1 MSEMGAE
8 TQMKKALF
16 FDLYGTLIDI
26 KTDEHDPLI
35 YSVLSQYLSYHAV
48 KIVPDELE
56 NAYFEA
62 IKWHFQQSKEEHPEV
77 DVYEIFHSIMRK
89 FGDTRISKATVI
101 YTALLFRSLARK
113 HFGLFPSLIE
123 TLTRLKEHYRMAI
136 ISDAQWVFAKPE
148 MGMLSLERFFRMK
161 ILSSHFE
168 FKKPDVR
175 LFQIAM
181 EKLRVKPEESL
192 YIGDNLRKDLVG
204 AKRAGMKFIF
214 FGSDY
219 KGFNNYQPDGF
230 FNDYSELE
238 RVISEVF

>member
-1 MSEMGAE
+1 MGAE

-48 KIVPDELE
+48 KIAPDELE

-77 DVYEIFHSIMRK
+77 DVYEIFHDIMREY
-89 FGDTRISKATVI
+89 GDTRISKATVTD
-101 YTALLFRSLARK
+101 TALLFRSLARK
-113 HFGLFPSLIE
+113 HFVLFPSLIE

-136 ISDAQWVFAKPE
+136 ISDAQWVFAEPEIKMLGLDKFFKP
-148 MGMLSLERFFRMK
+148 K
-161 ILSSHFE
+161 ILSSRFG

-175 LFQIAM
+175 LFNRAM
-181 EKLRVKPEESL
+181 RRLRVKPEDSV
-192 YIGDNLRKDLVG
+192 YIGDNPQKDLLG
-204 AKRAGMKFIF
+204 SKRAGMRFILF
-214 FGSDY
+214 SLDSKRY
-219 KGFNNYQPDGF
+219 NNNQPDGF
-230 FNDYSELE
+230 FKDYSELE
-238 RVISEVF
+238 RVISEIL